1 MNLQPTTIRI
11 ELRRRIWRV
20 TVDDRFYGDYRSERH
35 AVNSAEAAASTLRA
49 RGRIAHIMPP
59 VKVEPK

>member
-11 ELRRRIWRV
+11 GLRRRIWRV
-20 TVDDRFYGDYRSERH
+20 IVDDTFYADYRSERH
-35 AVNSAEAAASTLRA
+35 AVDSAEAAASALRA
-49 RGRIAHIMPP
+49 RGRIAQVLPL